1 MKSKLKATLLCTL
14 MIASAL
20 AGCAGSDDDD
30 EDPAVEDVLG
40 CTYADAENYNLTPLR
55 MTARVHTQSLS
66 QNLSQSL
73 Q

>member
-30 EDPAVEDVLG
+30 EDPAVEDILG
-40 CTYADAENYNLTPLR
+40 CTYADAENYNPDATKDDGSCTYAEPEPEPEP
-55 MTARVHTQSLS
+55 
-66 QNLSQSL
+66 
-73 Q
+73 